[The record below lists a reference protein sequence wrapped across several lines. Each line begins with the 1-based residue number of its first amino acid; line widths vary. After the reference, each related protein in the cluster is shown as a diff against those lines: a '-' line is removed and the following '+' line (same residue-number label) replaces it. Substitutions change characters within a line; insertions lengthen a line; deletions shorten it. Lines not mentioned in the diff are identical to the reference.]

1 MLFRSRIYQEKENRK
16 IEHKNLKAE
25 IEKLEKENSKEKA
38 INICSKGQY
47 FKTKKQYYD
56 ISKKVKK
63 YPENIILKKEQE
75 RLAKTI
81 KEIEDKYKI

>member
-1 MLFRSRIYQEKENRK
+1 MKLLIEKELERIYQEKENRK

-47 FKTKKQYYD
+47 FKTKNN
-56 ISKKVKK
+56 IMILVKS
-63 YPENIILKKEQE
+63 
-75 RLAKTI
+75 
-81 KEIEDKYKI
+81 